1 MKIYPPIYLKKLRQA
16 CDKYGIHLIADEIA
30 VGFGRT
36 GKMFACEHAGISP
49 DMICLSKG
57 LTGGYMPMAIVVTTN
72 KIYEA
77 FYADYKEGKAFM
89 HSHTYSGNPLG
100 ASCALAVLDIFEQEN
115 ILEELPERNDI
126 FNKKVKAT
134 FQDYP
139 YVGEIRQIGFIN
151 AVELVEDKATK
162 KSFDSS
168 LRVGYEIYKIAVSKG
183 LILRPLGNVLY
194 FNPPLT
200 LTESEMDEMLAIAK
214 ESVEDYFNR

>member
-1 MKIYPPIYLKKLRQA
+1 
-16 CDKYGIHLIADEIA
+16 
-30 VGFGRT
+30 
-36 GKMFACEHAGISP
+36 
-49 DMICLSKG
+49 
-57 LTGGYMPMAIVVTTN
+57 VVTTN

-115 ILEELPERNDI
+115 ILEELPERNAI

-168 LRVGYEIYKIAVSKG
+168 LRVCYEIYKIAVSKG